1 VTTIVI
7 VGAGQAGSELAVA
20 LRQTG
25 FGDRIVMV
33 GAERHLPYQRPPLS
47 KAFLRGKVELDALR
61 TRAEDAYTSAGIEVE
76 LGTPAVGIDRRTRSV
91 ALADGR
97 KLRYD
102 KLALTTGGSPRP
114 VRFGSGHI
122 AGRTLHHLDDAIA
135 LRQDLQSGGTILI
148 IGGGFIGLETAAAAT
163 DMGIAVTLVEA
174 QPRVLARMCPPAV
187 SAFAERVHRNHG
199 VDLRTGVSV
208 RSVARREKT
217 LLAELSDGTT
227 VRTDLI
233 LTGVGIAA
241 NDSLAGTAGLAVH
254 DGVLVDAMARTEDPD
269 IVAAGDCTRQWH
281 GFLGRS
287 VRLESVQNATDQ
299 ARIAARSLCGKP
311 TERFTAPWFWSDQYD
326 HKLQMA
332 GLPQPSD
339 IAVVRGDPSSDSFSV
354 VYLRNGAIT
363 GLHAVNRP
371 REFAASRQLVTAR
384 APLSQGEA
392 ASDEVPLFELMKQHQ
407 STIERRA

>member
-102 KLALTTGGSPRP
+102 KVALTTGGSPRP

-208 RSVARREKT
+208 RSVARREET

-241 NDSLAGTAGLAVH
+241 NDSLAATAGLAVH

-339 IAVVRGDPSSDSFSV
+339 IAVVRGDPSSNSFSV

>member
-102 KLALTTGGSPRP
+102 KVALTTGGSPRP

-208 RSVARREKT
+208 RSVARREET

-241 NDSLAGTAGLAVH
+241 NDSLAATAGLAVH

>member
-1 VTTIVI
+1 MSTVVI

-25 FGDRIVMV
+25 FGDRIVLV

-47 KAFLRGKVELDALR
+47 KAFLRGTVEQDALR
-61 TRAEDAYTSAGIEVE
+61 TRPVDAYTNAGIEVE
-76 LGTPAVGIDRRTRSV
+76 LDTSAVGIDRQTRSV
-91 ALADGR
+91 TLADGR

-114 VRFGSGHI
+114 LRFGSDHI
-122 AGRTLHHLDDAIA
+122 TGRTLHHLDDALS
-135 LRQDLQSGGTILI
+135 LRQELRSGGTILI
-148 IGGGFIGLETAAAAT
+148 VGGGFIGLETAAAAT

-174 QPRVLARMCPPAV
+174 QSRVLARACSPAV
-187 SAFAERVHRNHG
+187 SAFVEREHRTHG
-199 VDLRTGVSV
+199 VDLRTGTSV
-208 RSVARREKT
+208 RSVARRDGT
-217 LLAELSDGTT
+217 LLAELSDNT
-227 VRTDLI
+227 VVRADLI
-233 LTGVGIAA
+233 LTGVGIAP
-241 NDSLAGTAGLAVH
+241 NDTLAATAGLAVD
-254 DGVLVDAMARTEDPD
+254 DGVLVDAATRTEDPD

-299 ARIAARSLCGKP
+299 ARIAARTLCGKS

-332 GLPQPSD
+332 GLPQAGD
-339 IAVVRGDPSSDSFSV
+339 TAVVRGDPSSHSFTV
-354 VYLRNGAIT
+354 VYLRDGVIT

-371 REFAASRQLVTAR
+371 RDFAVGRRLVTAR
-384 APLSQGEA
+384 AAMARGEAVSEDVPLS
-392 ASDEVPLFELMKQHQ
+392 ELMKQHQ
-407 STIERRA
+407 STVERRA

>member
-1 VTTIVI
+1 MTTIVI

-102 KLALTTGGSPRP
+102 KVALTTGGSPRP

-208 RSVARREKT
+208 RSVARREET

-241 NDSLAGTAGLAVH
+241 NDSLAATAGLAVH

>member
-1 VTTIVI
+1 MTTIVI

-208 RSVARREKT
+208 RSVARREET

-241 NDSLAGTAGLAVH
+241 NDSLAATAGLAVH

>member
-1 VTTIVI
+1 MSTVVI

-25 FGDRIVMV
+25 FGDRIVLV

-47 KAFLRGKVELDALR
+47 KAFLRGKVEHEALR
-61 TRAEDAYTSAGIEVE
+61 TRTLDAYTNAGIEIE
-76 LGTPAVGIDRRTRSV
+76 LDTAAVGIDRRTRSV
-91 ALADGR
+91 TLADGR
-97 KLRYD
+97 TLRYD

-114 VRFGSGHI
+114 LRFGPDHI

-135 LRQDLQSGGTILI
+135 LRQELHSGGTLLI
-148 IGGGFIGLETAAAAT
+148 VGGGFIGLETAAAAT

-174 QPRVLARMCPPAV
+174 QPRVLARTCPPAV
-187 SAFAERVHRNHG
+187 SAFAEREHRNHG

-208 RSVARREKT
+208 RSIARRDGA
-217 LLAELSDGTT
+217 LLAELSDDTL
-227 VRTDLI
+227 VRADLI
-233 LTGVGIAA
+233 LTGVGIAP
-241 NDSLAGTAGLAVH
+241 NDTLATTAGLAV
-254 DGVLVDAMARTEDPD
+254 DNGVLVDAAARTEDPD

-299 ARIAARSLCGKP
+299 ARIAARTLCGKP
-311 TERFTAPWFWSDQYD
+311 TERSTAPWFWSDQYD

-332 GLPQPSD
+332 GLPQAGD
-339 IAVVRGDPSSDSFSV
+339 TAVVRGDPSSHSFTV
-354 VYLRNGAIT
+354 VYLRDGVIT

-371 REFAASRQLVTAR
+371 RDFTAGRQLVTAR
-384 APLSQGEA
+384 AVMTGDEA
-392 ASDEVPLFELMKQHQ
+392 ASEDLPLSELMKRHQ
-407 STIERRA
+407 STVERRA